1 MIGFLRGTLQYK
13 GAELLVLDVQGVGY
27 ELTCPLTTIDKLPSE
42 GEPCELTVKTY
53 VREDQIT
60 LFGFSSLEER
70 RLFESL
76 TTVSGIGPRLAVA
89 CLSGM
94 DAEALKD
101 AVITG
106 NVKRISTIPG
116 IGKKTAER
124 MVLEL
129 RVKFEKSFSLSVA
142 QPSLSGHLSDLRS
155 ALLNLGYK
163 ATAVDQYLHEIKE
176 QAGEMSFEELLQGAL
191 RRFTF

>member
-1 MIGFLRGTLQYK
+1 MIGYLRGILRHK
-13 GAELLVLDVQGVGY
+13 GAELLIIDVAGVGY
-27 ELTCPLTTIDKLPSE
+27 ELTCPLTTIDRLPAE
-42 GEPCELTVKTY
+42 GEECELTVKTH

-76 TTVSGIGPRLAVA
+76 TTVSGIGPRLGVA

-94 DAEALKD
+94 DAAQLKEAI
-101 AVITG
+101 ITG
-106 NVKRISTIPG
+106 NTKRIATIPG

-129 RVKFEKSFSLSVA
+129 RVKFEKSFALSAA
-142 QPSLSGHLSDLRS
+142 QPSLSGQLSDLRS
-155 ALLNLGYK
+155 ALINLGYK
-163 ATAVDQYLHEIKE
+163 AAAVDKHLDEIKDS
-176 QAGEMSFEELLQGAL
+176 AAEMSFEELLQGAL
-191 RRFTF
+191 RRFAF

>member
-1 MIGFLRGTLQYK
+1 MIGYLRGTLKYK
-13 GAELLVLDVQGVGY
+13 GAELLVLDVNGVGY

-42 GEPCELTVKTY
+42 GEPCELTVKTH

-76 TTVSGIGPRLAVA
+76 TSVSGIGPRLAVA

-129 RVKFEKSFSLSVA
+129 RAKFEKSFSLSVA

-163 ATAVDQYLHEIKE
+163 ATEVDRYLHEVKGE
-176 QAGEMSFEELLQGAL
+176 AGEMSFEELLQGAL

>member
-1 MIGFLRGTLQYK
+1 MIGYLRGILKNK
-13 GAELLVLDVQGVGY
+13 GAELLMIDVNGVGY
-27 ELTCPLTTIDKLPSE
+27 ELTCPLTTIDRLPAE
-42 GEPCELTVKTY
+42 GEMCELTVKTY

-60 LFGFSSLEER
+60 LFGFSSFEER

-76 TTVSGIGPRLAVA
+76 TSVSGIGPRLAVA

-94 DAEALKD
+94 DAQELKE

-106 NVKRISTIPG
+106 NTKRISSIPG

-129 RVKFEKSFSLSVA
+129 RIKFEKSFSLSLA

-163 ATAVDQYLHEIKE
+163 ATEVDQYLNDIKE
-176 QAGEMSFEELLQGAL
+176 QAGNMSFEELLQGAL
-191 RRFTF
+191 RRFSF

>member
-1 MIGFLRGTLQYK
+1 MIGFLRGTLKYK
-13 GAELLVLDVQGVGY
+13 GAELLILDVSGVGY
-27 ELTCPLTTIDKLPSE
+27 ELTCPLTTIDRLPAE
-42 GEPCELTVKTY
+42 GEGCELMVKTY

-76 TTVSGIGPRLAVA
+76 TSVSGIGPRLAVA

-94 DAEALKD
+94 NADALKE
-101 AVITG
+101 AIITG

-124 MVLEL
+124 VILEL
-129 RVKFEKSFSLSVA
+129 RVKFEKSFSLSAA

-163 ATAVDQYLHEIKE
+163 AKEVDLHLEEIKDS
-176 QAGEMSFEELLQGAL
+176 AGAMSFEELLQGAL